1 MELTTTNSHFDSD
14 DLIPPTQQKTD
25 FRLPQ
30 PQATLPRVLDPMP
43 FPKTL
48 FETLTHGAA
57 FIEQAGYLTIQAQ
70 NVRSSPFNMNFLS
83 LTVVRNSPL
92 FTKSFT
98 SRAPTSRP

>member
-1 MELTTTNSHFDSD
+1 MTTNSHFDSD
-14 DLIPPTQQKTD
+14 DLTPPTQQKTE

-70 NVRSSPFNMNFLS
+70 NVRSLFS
-83 LTVVRNSPL
+83 L
-92 FTKSFT
+92 
-98 SRAPTSRP
+98 